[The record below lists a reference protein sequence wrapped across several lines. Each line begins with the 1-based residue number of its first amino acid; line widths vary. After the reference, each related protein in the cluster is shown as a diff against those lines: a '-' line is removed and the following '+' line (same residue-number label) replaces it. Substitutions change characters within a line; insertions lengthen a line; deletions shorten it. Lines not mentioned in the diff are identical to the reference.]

1 MSGPVHALFVT
12 PEAPVRTVIQVL
24 NETSHGIA
32 LVTSPEGRLL
42 DTITDGDIRRSVL
55 AGVGLDAAA
64 SEVLRIKAAALGRSA
79 DPITAPEGTTRAA
92 LAVLITRTGLRQIP
106 IVDGD
111 GRAVDVVLASDLLEG
126 EPSANAASGASD
138 PLRAVVMAGGFG
150 TRLRPLTADIPKPML
165 PVGDR
170 PLLER
175 TLERLRDADI
185 HRVNISTHYLPE
197 KITEHFGDGEGM
209 GLDLQYM
216 SEDEPLGTAGALS
229 LMDPPEEPT
238 IVMNG
243 DILTDINF
251 RAMLDFHR
259 EHSADLTVAVRQYDI
274 QVPYGVLECD
284 GAEVRRLEEKPTSS
298 FLVNAGIYLLDPSV
312 HRRIPRG
319 RRYDMTDLIDDLLAD
334 GCRVVSFPIVEY
346 WLDIGQHADYDRA
359 QSDLERGVLR

>member
-1 MSGPVHALFVT
+1 MSRTVDALFIT
-12 PEAPVRTVIQVL
+12 PEAPVRAVIQVL

-32 LVTSPEGRLL
+32 LVVDGVGRLVE
-42 DTITDGDIRRSVL
+42 TVTDGDVRRAVL
-55 AGVGLDAAA
+55 GGTPLDAPTAHLL
-64 SEVLRIKAAALGRSA
+64 EIKARHFGPDARGPVTAPAGTDRAALG
-79 DPITAPEGTTRAA
+79 A
-92 LAVLITRTGLRQIP
+92 LMTERGVRQIP
-106 IVDGD
+106 LVDAD
-111 GRAVDVVLASDLLEG
+111 GRATGLVTAADLLG
-126 EPSANAASGASD
+126 DVASGASD